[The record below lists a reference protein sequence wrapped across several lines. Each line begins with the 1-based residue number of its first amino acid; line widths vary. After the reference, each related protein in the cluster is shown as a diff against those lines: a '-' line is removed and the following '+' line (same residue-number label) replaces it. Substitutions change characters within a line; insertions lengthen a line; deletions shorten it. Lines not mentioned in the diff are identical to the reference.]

1 MEFVEVNSRRKPPRP
16 RRLYRVA
23 LVRVDDDI
31 GTSEILGIHET
42 WAVSEAQACN
52 NVRHRLGRRS
62 RFCSETVYEYFR
74 ILKDS
79 EQPNK
84 PEETEP

>member
-1 MEFVEVNSRRKPPRP
+1 MEFVEVMTRRKPPSP

-23 LVRVDDDI
+23 LVRVI
-31 GTSEILGIHET
+31 GDFGGKEILGVFET

-62 RFCSETVYEYFR
+62 LFCSETVYECYR

-84 PEETEP
+84 PEETRQ